1 MAYTTI
7 NKSSD
12 YFNTK
17 LYTGNATNPTT
28 ISGIGFQPDLVWTK
42 LRAGGTEGHRL
53 CDSVRGVTKDLLS
66 NDTSGELTNTI
77 GLKSFNSDGYV
88 IGNSNGYNFNNGTFA
103 SWNWKAGTT
112 GSGTTTGAGT
122 GKAYSYS
129 VNTTSGFSIVTYL
142 GNGTEDHTIPHHL
155 GVAPKMYIVKKR
167 NGADSWI
174 TYHDGLG
181 GADKYIL
188 LNTTAAVGTS
198 NNPWGT
204 VVPTSSVN
212 NLGSAG
218 DTNGNDDSFIMYS
231 FAEKSGYSSMGQ
243 YTGNGNVDA
252 PFVYT
257 GFKPGWL
264 LVKDTGGS
272 GEGWEL
278 KDSKRS
284 TFNVVDK
291 RLRADNSN
299 VESTGSNYYVD
310 FLSNGFKVRTSDN
323 ATNQLSATY
332 IYMAF
337 AEAPLVGTN
346 NVPATAR

>member
-1 MAYTTI
+1 MAI
-7 NKSSD
+7 IDKPSD

-28 ISGIGFQPDLVWTK
+28 ISGIGFQPDWVWTK

-53 CDSVRGVTKDLLS
+53 CDAVRGVTKDLFS
-66 NDTSGELTNTI
+66 NDSDAEATNSI

-88 IGNSNGYNFNNGTFA
+88 IGNSNGYNINNGTFV

-155 GVAPKMYIVKKR
+155 GVAPKMYIVKQR
-167 NGADSWI
+167 DGADSWI

-188 LNTTAAVGTS
+188 LNTTAVVGTS
-198 NNPWGT
+198 NNPWGS

-231 FAEKSGYSSMGQ
+231 FADVQGYSKFGS
-243 YTGNGNVDA
+243 YTGNGNA
-252 PFVYT
+252 NGTFVYT
-257 GFKPGWL
+257 GFKPAYVMLKRTDAAGERWNI
-264 LVKDTGGS
+264 KDNKRDGYNQTDPVLTADSS
-272 GEGWEL
+272 G
-278 KDSKRS
+278 
-284 TFNVVDK
+284 
-291 RLRADNSN
+291 
-299 VESTGSNYYVD
+299 VEYD
-310 FLSNGFKVRTSDN
+310 DAQMDLLSNGFKIRTSAVSTN
-323 ATNQLSATY
+323 ASGGTY

-337 AEAPLVGTN
+337 AENPFVTSTAI
-346 NVPATAR
+346 PACAR